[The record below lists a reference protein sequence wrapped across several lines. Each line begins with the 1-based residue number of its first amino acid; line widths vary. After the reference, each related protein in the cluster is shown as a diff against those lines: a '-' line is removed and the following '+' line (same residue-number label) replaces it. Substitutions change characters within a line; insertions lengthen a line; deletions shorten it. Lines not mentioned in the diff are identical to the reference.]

1 MLEKFLNLFT
11 SICSLNLLQI
21 LAIYGFVF
29 FILVSIYS
37 VIVSIYSF
45 KITWNDILA
54 SRGVKIFAFCFL
66 SVLPMISALIFAFLC
81 FDFFI
86 SHDKKDLLIYVIFGS
101 AVLLYKMRHMIK
113 YHEPLSIIIEIAQT
127 VLEITELK
135 KHNST
140 TKHLPVIGTHGGG
153 RSMVIHQIP
162 NGSYSD
168 FKTFFEN
175 NGYDFSILDKTKSGV
190 TITCEENYYLL
201 YLERKSL

>member
-1 MLEKFLNLFT
+1 MLEKLLNLFT

-29 FILVSIYS
+29 LILFSIYL

-54 SRGVKIFAFCFL
+54 SRGVERFAFCFL

-86 SHDKKDLLIYVIFGS
+86 SHDKKDLLIYVIFGL

-113 YHEPLSIIIEIAQT
+113 YHEPLSIIMEIAQT

-140 TKHLPVIGTHGGG
+140 TKQPPVIGKHGGG
-153 RSMVIHQIP
+153 KSMVIHHIQ
-162 NGSYSD
+162 NSN
-168 FKTFFEN
+168 FKAFKEFFDIN
-175 NGYDFSILDKTKSGV
+175 DYDFSVLYKTKSGV
-190 TITCEENYYLL
+190 AITCAESYYIL
-201 YLERKSL
+201 YCQQK